1 MVLTHKKQPST
12 KEVTTMMNEGVI
24 VTNGKIEFG
33 RIGYN
38 EETYQECLKML
49 NKELAP
55 VMSECMELVYSP
67 GAIVTENKMEKFEEL
82 YHKCAKRYKE
92 LPRSTIGY
100 NGGYVDILCDKES
113 TNAFVTCFSALFRK
127 FKDNFHNPSKI
138 PQFDI

>member
-1 MVLTHKKQPST
+1 
-12 KEVTTMMNEGVI
+12 MMNEGVI
-24 VTNGKIEFG
+24 VLNGKIEFG

-55 VMSECMELVYSP
+55 VMSECMNLVYSP
-67 GAIVTENKMEKFEEL
+67 GAIVPEDKMEKFEEL
-82 YHKCAKRYKE
+82 YHKCAKRYNE
-92 LPRSTIGY
+92 LPRTEIGY
-100 NGGYVDILCDKES
+100 NGGYVNILCDKES

-138 PQFDI
+138 PQLDI